1 MEGITARNIMT
12 HHVLEAKADW
22 SVRQL
27 VEFFSGN
34 SISGA
39 PVVSENGKIIGVV
52 SLTDILRHDSLPEK
66 YSEPYGAHDYYLD
79 TLDRQFT
86 PQEIDSLQLDAEAL
100 TTVRDIMTR
109 KIYKVGEETPVQEIA
124 DSMLNSRIHRIFV
137 TRGEKVVGIV
147 SAVDML
153 KIVRDM

>member
-1 MEGITARNIMT
+1 MEGITARDIMT

-39 PVVSENGKIIGVV
+39 PVVSEDGEIIGVV

-66 YSEPYGAHDYYLD
+66 YSE
-79 TLDRQFT
+79 
-86 PQEIDSLQLDAEAL
+86 
-100 TTVRDIMTR
+100 TT
-109 KIYKVGEETPVQEIA
+109 
-124 DSMLNSRIHRIFV
+124 
-137 TRGEKVVGIV
+137 GI
-147 SAVDML
+147 
-153 KIVRDM
+153 R

>member
-1 MEGITARNIMT
+1 MKQITARDIMT

-22 SVRQL
+22 SVRRL
-27 VEFFSGN
+27 VEFFSEE

-39 PVVSENGKIIGVV
+39 PVTSETGEIIGVV

-66 YSEPYGAHDYYLD
+66 YSEPSGADEYVLD
-79 TLDRQFT
+79 TLHSQFT
-86 PQEIDSLQLDAEAL
+86 PQDIDSLQLSVEPL
-100 TTVRDIMTR
+100 TTVREIMTR
-109 KIYKVGEETPVQEIA
+109 NNYTVSEETTAQEIA
-124 DSMLNSRIHRIFV
+124 DSMLRNRVHRMFV

-153 KIVRDM
+153 KVVRDM

>member
-1 MEGITARNIMT
+1 MT
-12 HHVLEAKADW
+12 NQVLEAKADW
-22 SVRQL
+22 SIRQL
-27 VEFFSGN
+27 VEFFSEK

-39 PVVSENGKIIGVV
+39 PVVSDDGKIIGVV

-66 YSEPYGAHDYYLD
+66 YSEAYGAHEYYLD

-86 PQEIDSLQLDAEAL
+86 PQEIDSLQLDAEPL
-100 TTVRDIMTR
+100 TTVRDIMTS
-109 KIYKVGEETPVQEIA
+109 KTYQVAEATTVQKIA
-124 DSMLNSRIHRIFV
+124 DSMLKNRIHRIFV